1 MTMTLNFNKICRLC
15 MVEDTQL
22 SPLFLQDD
30 SLIDRLMTLV
40 PILKVS
46 ICRHCLTVC
55 MSGGPMPQLNPNVK
69 NY

>member
-22 SPLFLQDD
+22 LPLFRQDG
-30 SLIDRLMTLV
+30 SLIDRLLTLV

-46 ICRHCLTVC
+46 ICRHSLTV
-55 MSGGPMPQLNPNVK
+55 
-69 NY
+69 